1 MNLEYLCPSI
11 FEIEKARKN
20 LTFVYFNFQ
29 PKNDIVIKMI
39 DHRDGWVFSFQRRF
53 LKNMIYLLA
62 DLVERVGFL
71 IAMAFLFSR
80 QQKLRHFMN
89 YKDDNKNIWYFIL
102 MFSFFSILG
111 TYSGIP
117 VSDLGYRETPWIK
130 EISGWE
136 AIATA
141 RTIGIVIAGLFGG
154 VRAGV
159 GVGIIAGIHRYS
171 MGGFVAI
178 PCMIAPILQGI
189 FAGLMKN
196 SLKKRYRHIS
206 SIQLAF
212 VVGLAS
218 ETLQMGLILILAHP
232 FEKALSL
239 VLLIGIPQVL
249 SNSLGVAA
257 FFVIL
262 IQVALEEERIGAYH
276 AQKALQIA
284 EMTLSYWR
292 KPLNEAVQEIGKALI
307 RETDAIGVSFQQD
320 KKILFQKGQITPFE
334 MDIPIGYGTHKIGF
348 FSMFYEKEQDYQTA
362 EATVILKGLSQL
374 FSQQYAL
381 SEAERQEHLVTNAE
395 IKALQAQMDPHFLFN
410 MLNTIKSLIR
420 TSPDNSRE
428 LITQLAKYLR
438 KNMQNV
444 NQDLITIKEELE
456 HVKIYLNLVKARI
469 GDRLH
474 VEWDL
479 DEDCLDYTIPSLTIQ
494 PLVENSIIH
503 GIRFMSSEGRV
514 KISVKKKKDGIQIS
528 VMDNGSGMEMSVVH
542 EKKEEH
548 MGFALSN
555 INQRLIYH
563 FGEKSNF
570 TIQSRKGEETIVT
583 FIRPIE

>member
-1 MNLEYLCPSI
+1 L
-11 FEIEKARKN
+11 F
-20 LTFVYFNFQ
+20 
-29 PKNDIVIKMI
+29 
-39 DHRDGWVFSFQRRF
+39 
-53 LKNMIYLLA
+53 YLLA

-80 QQKLRHFMN
+80 QQKLRHFMH
-89 YKDDNKNIWYFIL
+89 YKGNNQNIQYFIL
-102 MFSFFSILG
+102 LFSFFSILG

-117 VSDLGYRETPWIK
+117 VSELGFRETPWIK

-154 VRAGV
+154 VRAGLA
-159 GVGIIAGIHRYS
+159 VGIIAGIHRYF

-178 PCMIAPILQGI
+178 PCMIAPMLQGI

-206 SIQLAF
+206 SVQLAF
-212 VVGLAS
+212 LVGFAS
-218 ETLQMGLILILAHP
+218 ETMQMGLILLLAHP

-239 VLLIGIPQVL
+239 VLLIGVPQIL

-257 FFVIL
+257 FFMIL
-262 IQVALEEERIGAYH
+262 IQVALEEERIGAHH

-292 KPLNEAVQEIGKALI
+292 RPLDEAVREIGKALI

-320 KKILFQKGQITPFE
+320 KKILFQTGHITPFE

-348 FSMFYEKEQDYQTA
+348 FSMYYEKEQDYQTA

-381 SEAERQEHLVTNAE
+381 SEAERQEHLVSNAE

-420 TSPDNSRE
+420 TTPDTSRQ

-444 NQDLITIKEELE
+444 NQDLIKIKEELE
-456 HVKIYLNLVKARI
+456 HVEIYLNLIKARV

-479 DEDCLDYTIPSLTIQ
+479 EDDCLDYTIPSLTIQ

-503 GIRFMSSEGRV
+503 GIRYMSSQGLIR
-514 KISVKKKKDGIQIS
+514 ISVKKKEHGIQIS
-528 VMDNGSGMEMSVVH
+528 VMDNGGKMETNFVD
-542 EKKEEH
+542 ENKDEH
-548 MGFALSN
+548 MGFALTN
-555 INQRLIYH
+555 IRQRLFYH
-563 FGEKSNF
+563 FGEKSQF
-570 TIQSRKGEETIVT
+570 SIQSRKGEETIVS

>member
-1 MNLEYLCPSI
+1 M
-11 FEIEKARKN
+11 F
-20 LTFVYFNFQ
+20 
-29 PKNDIVIKMI
+29 
-39 DHRDGWVFSFQRRF
+39 
-53 LKNMIYLLA
+53 YLLA

-80 QQKLRHFMN
+80 QQKLRHFMH
-89 YKDDNKNIWYFIL
+89 YKGNNQNIWYFIL
-102 MFSFFSILG
+102 LFSFFSILG

-117 VSDLGYRETPWIK
+117 VSELGFRETPWIK

-154 VRAGV
+154 VRAGL
-159 GVGIIAGIHRYS
+159 GVGIIAGIHRYF

-178 PCMIAPILQGI
+178 PCMIAPMLQGI

-206 SIQLAF
+206 SVQLAF
-212 VVGLAS
+212 LVGFAA
-218 ETLQMGLILILAHP
+218 ETMQMGLILLLAHP

-239 VLLIGIPQVL
+239 VLLIGVPQIL

-257 FFVIL
+257 FFMIL
-262 IQVALEEERIGAYH
+262 IQVALEEERIGAHH

-292 KPLNEAVQEIGKALI
+292 RPLVEAVREIGKALI
-307 RETDAIGVSFQQD
+307 RETDAIGVTFQQD
-320 KKILFQKGQITPFE
+320 KKIIFQKGQITPFE
-334 MDIPIGYGTHKIGF
+334 MDIPIGYGSHKIGF
-348 FSMFYEKEQDYQTA
+348 FNMYYEKEQDYQTA

-381 SEAERQEHLVTNAE
+381 SEAQRHEHLVSNAE

-420 TSPDNSRE
+420 TTPETSRQ

-444 NQDLITIKEELE
+444 NQDLIKIKEELE
-456 HVKIYLNLVKARI
+456 HVEIYLNLIKARV

-474 VEWDL
+474 VAWDL
-479 DEDCLDYTIPSLTIQ
+479 EDDCLDYTIPSLTIQ

-503 GIRFMSSEGRV
+503 GIRYMSSQGLIR
-514 KISVKKKKDGIQIS
+514 ISVKKQDSGIQIS
-528 VMDNGSGMEMSVVH
+528 VMDNGGKMETNFD
-542 EKKEEH
+542 EENKDEH
-548 MGFALSN
+548 MGFALTN
-555 INQRLIYH
+555 IRQRLFYH
-563 FGEKSNF
+563 FGEKSQF
-570 TIQSRKGEETIVT
+570 SIQSRKGEETIVS

>member
-1 MNLEYLCPSI
+1 
-11 FEIEKARKN
+11 
-20 LTFVYFNFQ
+20 
-29 PKNDIVIKMI
+29 
-39 DHRDGWVFSFQRRF
+39 
-53 LKNMIYLLA
+53 MIYLLA

-80 QQKLRHFMN
+80 QQKLRHFMH
-89 YKDDNKNIWYFIL
+89 YQGDTRKNLWYFIL
-102 MFSFFSILG
+102 LFSFFSILG

-117 VSDLGYRETPWIK
+117 VSDIGYRDTPWISQ
-130 EISGWE
+130 ISGWE

-154 VRAGV
+154 VQAGLS
-159 GVGIIAGIHRYS
+159 VGIIAGIHRYS

-212 VVGLAS
+212 IVGFAA
-218 ETLQMGLILILAHP
+218 EALQMVLILLLAHP

-239 VLLIGIPQVL
+239 VLLIGIPQIF
-249 SNSLGVAA
+249 SNSLGVAS

-262 IQVALEEERIGAYH
+262 IQVSLEEERIGAQYAH
-276 AQKALQIA
+276 KALQIA

-292 KPLNEAVQEIGKALI
+292 KPLNEAVREIGQVLR
-307 RETDAIGVSFQQD
+307 RETEAIGVSFRQE
-320 KKILFQKGQITPFE
+320 KNLLFQEGELTPFGI
-334 MDIPIGYGTHKIGF
+334 DLPIGFGTKKIGF
-348 FSMFYEKEQDYQTA
+348 FRIFYPREQDHQTA

-381 SEAERQEHLVTNAE
+381 SEAERQSHLVTNAE

-420 TSPDNSRE
+420 TSPDKSRQ

-456 HVKIYLNLVKARI
+456 HVRIYLDLVKARV
-469 GDRLH
+469 GDRLR

-479 DEDCLDYTIPSLTIQ
+479 DNDHLEYTIPSLTIQ

-503 GIRFMSSEGRV
+503 GIRYMGSEGLLKV
-514 KISVKKKKDGIQIS
+514 SVKKIHDGILIS
-528 VMDNGSGMEMSVVH
+528 VMDNGGKMETNFVN
-542 EKKEEH
+542 ENKEEH
-548 MGFALSN
+548 MGFALTN
-555 INQRLIYH
+555 IQHRLLYH

-570 TIQSRKGEETIVT
+570 KIESRKGKETIVS
-583 FIRPIE
+583 FVRPFDLGSH